1 VSDSSKPRYSPRE
14 LFAAHPEVFGEAL
27 PIRGGWGYSIDDAV
41 VIDRDD
47 STVVSGLRFDGVGV
61 EYAFVDK
68 RNHAELVLS
77 KPAGEMLIEIEKK
90 LLSQKLMSLEGRYY
104 DVLSFEI
111 TTLPEQSWNMLEAA
125 KLPADEYTRL
135 REEHTLRLV
144 REFWFDI
151 TSFYGRYR

>member
-1 VSDSSKPRYSPRE
+1 M
-14 LFAAHPEVFGEAL
+14 
-27 PIRGGWGYSIDDAV
+27 
-41 VIDRDD
+41 
-47 STVVSGLRFDGVGV
+47 

-77 KPAGEMLIEIEKK
+77 NPAGEMLIEIEKK
-90 LLSQKLMSLEGRYY
+90 LLSQKLMLLEGRYY

-111 TTLPEQSWNMLEAA
+111 TTLPEQRWNMLEAA

-144 REFWFDI
+144 RDFWFDI
-151 TSFYGRYR
+151 TSFYGRYRESIIPPA